1 LGFSRSHDIFIDPH
15 IAIAAFFY
23 LLRVEHISKLARGLF
38 SDRGDNCAA
47 DDDDDDVEEMKY
59 KREMRLIF
67 FFNFVYFR
75 TFLHL

>member
-1 LGFSRSHDIFIDPH
+1 M
-15 IAIAAFFY
+15 
-23 LLRVEHISKLARGLF
+23 EHISKLARGLF

-67 FFNFVYFR
+67 LQFCVFSNFTCLR
-75 TFLHL
+75 LIH